1 MAPNGNSS
9 RISLDYHLSIIKVT
23 GQSYNHSFDEDSFM
37 MICYCLIQEGQISQ
51 EDTQRL
57 ATGIEN
63 IVEKHLASGVNL
75 SWVVI
80 PKGNGW
86 KAGEPSTSSLVL
98 LTTPDI
104 EQAARI
110 DLLGAIRDL
119 WTEVT
124 GCSVDEIMINAPPL
138 ASLVA

>member
-1 MAPNGNSS
+1 
-9 RISLDYHLSIIKVT
+9 
-23 GQSYNHSFDEDSFM
+23 M
-37 MICYCLIQEGQISQ
+37 MVCYCLIQEGQLSQ
-51 EDTQRL
+51 GNLSQLEKSI
-57 ATGIEN
+57 AN
-63 IVEKHLASGVNL
+63 IAEEYLASGVRQ

-86 KAGEPSTSSLVL
+86 IGGEPSTSSLVL

-104 EQAARI
+104 EQAARV

-124 GCSVDEIMINAPPL
+124 GCTVDEIMITAPPL
-138 ASLVA
+138 SSLVA

>member
-1 MAPNGNSS
+1 
-9 RISLDYHLSIIKVT
+9 
-23 GQSYNHSFDEDSFM
+23 M
-37 MICYCLIQEGQISQ
+37 MICYCLIQEGQLSQ
-51 EDTQRL
+51 EDVRRL
-57 ATGIEN
+57 EKGIEN
-63 IVEKHLASGVNL
+63 IVEKHLASGVNQ

-86 KAGEPSTSSLVL
+86 KAGEPSASSLVL

-119 WTEVT
+119 WTEAT
-124 GCSVDEIMINAPPL
+124 RCSVDEIMISAPPL
-138 ASLVA
+138 SSLVA

>member
-1 MAPNGNSS
+1 
-9 RISLDYHLSIIKVT
+9 
-23 GQSYNHSFDEDSFM
+23 M
-37 MICYCLIQEGQISQ
+37 MICYCLIQEGQLSQ
-51 EDTQRL
+51 DNVSRL
-57 ATGIEN
+57 EKGIEN
-63 IVEKHLASGVNL
+63 IVEEYLASGVKQ

-104 EQAARI
+104 EQAARV

-138 ASLVA
+138 SSLVA

>member
-1 MAPNGNSS
+1 MS
-9 RISLDYHLSIIKVT
+9 
-23 GQSYNHSFDEDSFM
+23 GQGYNHSFDGYSIM
-37 MICYCLIQEGQISQ
+37 MVCYCLLQAGQISP
-51 EDTQRL
+51 EDMRRL
-57 ATGIEN
+57 ETGIEN

-80 PKGNGW
+80 PGGDGW
-86 KAGEPSTSSLVL
+86 KAGEPSTTSLVL

-104 EQAARI
+104 EQDARV

-124 GCSVDEIMINAPPL
+124 GCTVDEVMITVPPL
-138 ASLVA
+138 SALAA

>member
-1 MAPNGNSS
+1 
-9 RISLDYHLSIIKVT
+9 
-23 GQSYNHSFDEDSFM
+23 M
-37 MICYCLIQEGQISQ
+37 MMFYCLIQEGQLSQ
-51 EDTQRL
+51 DNVSRL
-57 ATGIEN
+57 EKGIEN
-63 IVEKHLASGVNL
+63 IVEKNLASDVKQ

-104 EQAARI
+104 EQAARV

-119 WTEVT
+119 WTVVT
-124 GCSVDEIMINAPPL
+124 GCSVDEVMINAPPL
-138 ASLVA
+138 SSMVA

>member
-1 MAPNGNSS
+1 
-9 RISLDYHLSIIKVT
+9 
-23 GQSYNHSFDEDSFM
+23 M
-37 MICYCLIQEGQISQ
+37 MSCYCLIQEGQLSQ
-51 EDTQRL
+51 GNMSRL
-57 ATGIEN
+57 KKSIEN
-63 IVEKHLASGVNL
+63 IVEEHLASGVKQ

-104 EQAARI
+104 EQAARV
-110 DLLGAIRDL
+110 DLLGAIRDS

-124 GCSVDEIMINAPPL
+124 GCSVDEIMINAPPVS
-138 ASLVA
+138 SLVA

>member
-1 MAPNGNSS
+1 
-9 RISLDYHLSIIKVT
+9 
-23 GQSYNHSFDEDSFM
+23 M
-37 MICYCLIQEGQISQ
+37 MICYCLIQEGQLSQ
-51 EDTQRL
+51 ENVSRL
-57 ATGIEN
+57 EKSIEN
-63 IVEKHLASGVNL
+63 IVQEHLASGVKQ

-86 KAGEPSTSSLVL
+86 KAGEPSTTSLVP

-138 ASLVA
+138 SSLVA

>member
-1 MAPNGNSS
+1 
-9 RISLDYHLSIIKVT
+9 
-23 GQSYNHSFDEDSFM
+23 M
-37 MICYCLIQEGQISQ
+37 MMCYCLIQEGQLSQ
-51 EDTQRL
+51 DNVSRL
-57 ATGIEN
+57 EKGIEN
-63 IVEKHLASGVNL
+63 IVEKHLASGVNQ

-104 EQAARI
+104 EQDARA
-110 DLLGAIRDL
+110 DLLRAICDL

-124 GCSVDEIMINAPPL
+124 RCSVDEIMVSAPPL
-138 ASLVA
+138 SSLVA